1 MLNVISVIQLQ
12 IHVVR
17 LLNLCE
23 DNCIQQHQDSDDNI
37 TVHQL
42 FLMMTVKNKYVALNI
57 EELPAAAFSYAT
69 VVIAL
74 QVNTI

>member
-23 DNCIQQHQDSDDNI
+23 DNCKQQHQDSDDNI

-57 EELPAAAFSYAT
+57 EKVPAAASSYAT